1 MIYFTYQT
9 LYHDNP
15 FSILCFVT
23 GLWGLLIL
31 GIIISHFK
39 SNRILNIYL
48 IILILFISLR
58 FISFGYFRLDSR
70 IQQTNYQII
79 PFF

>member
-1 MIYFTYQT
+1 MII
-9 LYHDNP
+9 LLV
-15 FSILCFVT
+15 SLCFVT
-23 GLWGLLIL
+23 DYGDYIIL

-58 FISFGYFRLDSR
+58 FISFGYFGLDSR
-70 IQQTNYQII
+70 IQQTNHQII